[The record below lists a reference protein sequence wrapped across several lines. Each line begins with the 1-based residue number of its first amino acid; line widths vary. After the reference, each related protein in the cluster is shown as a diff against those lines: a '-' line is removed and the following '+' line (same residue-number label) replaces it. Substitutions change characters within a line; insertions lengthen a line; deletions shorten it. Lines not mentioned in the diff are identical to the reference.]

1 MKDPVRS
8 PLARGAS
15 VGRDWRTWLPEE
27 QEKVFRLRVQELES
41 KYAMLSV
48 SLNEALDLRQEER
61 FGQSLQTVRF
71 SSELCL
77 LLTVSLS
84 GLLRALHEH
93 AKHYGTIPN
102 AAPLDP
108 ANFKGQKCQ
117 KSARLSSLLS
127 HVLLSHRLQF
137 LHKVNI
143 LVEMVDELGDDYYLC
158 AADLYDEASLDPG
171 KMWQLVDEDHYDLNT
186 CLREA
191 IVLLKSFLLVLPAD
205 QLAVFEQA
213 ILEQSKPR
221 QTAPCARPHGI
232 RHRRMAPIAGQ

>member
-1 MKDPVRS
+1 
-8 PLARGAS
+8 
-15 VGRDWRTWLPEE
+15 
-27 QEKVFRLRVQELES
+27 
-41 KYAMLSV
+41 
-48 SLNEALDLRQEER
+48 
-61 FGQSLQTVRF
+61 
-71 SSELCL
+71 
-77 LLTVSLS
+77 
-84 GLLRALHEH
+84 LLRTLYHH

-117 KSARLSSLLS
+117 KSARLNSLLS
-127 HVLLSHRLQF
+127 HVLLSHRSQF

-143 LVEMVDELGDDYYLC
+143 LVEMVDDLGEDYCLC
-158 AADLYDEASLDPG
+158 ATDLYDEVPVDPG

-205 QLAVFEQA
+205 QLTAFQQK

-221 QTAPCARPHGI
+221 QTAPRDRPHGI